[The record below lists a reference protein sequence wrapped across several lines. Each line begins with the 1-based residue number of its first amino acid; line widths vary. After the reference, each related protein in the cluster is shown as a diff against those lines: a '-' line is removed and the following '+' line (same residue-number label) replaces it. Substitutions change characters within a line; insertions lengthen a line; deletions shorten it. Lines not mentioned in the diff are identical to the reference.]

1 MQKFVKKDAP
11 RRYKHN
17 QRVRSEDKP
26 KDEQKQQ
33 DRPMVAFGEIRM
45 INGGPTVG
53 GYFKSLKKSQ
63 QRQVNNI
70 HTTTLLKHKKR
81 EAIDIVFSEEDAEG
95 VKPHDDPL
103 VIMLMIQGFN
113 TR

>member
-1 MQKFVKKDAP
+1 M
-11 RRYKHN
+11 
-17 QRVRSEDKP
+17 EDKP
-26 KDEQKQQ
+26 KDEEKQQ
-33 DRPMVAFGEIRM
+33 DCPMVAIGEIRM
-45 INGGPTVG
+45 INEGSTAGGS
-53 GYFKSLKKSQ
+53 FKSLKKSQ

>member
-1 MQKFVKKDAP
+1 MQQIVKKDAP

-33 DRPMVAFGEIRM
+33 DRPMVAIGEIRM
-45 INGGPTVG
+45 INGGPMTRG
-53 GYFKSLKKSQ
+53 SFKSLKKSQ

-70 HTTTLLKHKKR
+70 HTALLLKHRKR
-81 EAIDIVFSEEDAEG
+81 EAIDMVFSEEDVE
-95 VKPHDDPL
+95 
-103 VIMLMIQGFN
+103 
-113 TR
+113 